1 MLATR
6 TAGVDLHRVEMT
18 VAIDDRMMTIGRR
31 DAVATAVIGTAEG
44 ELLRWWTSGT
54 ALPCRLA
61 RPTAVT
67 ATTNHSPLVDGVTAA
82 TATTGPFPL
91 ADAAIAETAMIV
103 RKFPLQPADAA
114 TAETAIP
121 LGETMTLERRCLLAH
136 LPQ

>member
-6 TAGVDLHRVEMT
+6 TAGVDLHRVETT

-61 RPTAVT
+61 WPTAVT
-67 ATTNHSPLVDGVTAA
+67 ATTNHSPLVDGVT
-82 TATTGPFPL
+82 
-91 ADAAIAETAMIV
+91 AETAMIV

>member
-44 ELLRWWTSGT
+44 ELLRWTSGT

-61 RPTAVT
+61 WPTAVT

-91 ADAAIAETAMIV
+91 ADAAIAETATIV
-103 RKFPLQPADAA
+103 RKFPLQPVDAA

-121 LGETMTLERRCLLAH
+121 LAATMTLERRCLLAH